1 MNDLPDRDGRSKGN
15 SNDHQEFFSY
25 ILFQNLK
32 QVREYAKKRLNQI
45 SPLSLDEIHDKDLR
59 IKDIFEAGR
68 KLNISDRILTLY
80 VLSEPEV

>member
-1 MNDLPDRDGRSKGN
+1 MNNLPDGDRRSEGN
-15 SNDHQEFFSY
+15 SNDHQDFFSY

-59 IKDIFEAGR
+59 IKDIFEAGQ
-68 KLNISDRILTLY
+68 KYNISDRILTLY

>member
-1 MNDLPDRDGRSKGN
+1 MKNPKNGDRSPKGH
-15 SNDHQEFFSY
+15 SNDYQDFFSY

-80 VLSEPEV
+80 VLSQPDM